1 MKPVGLFLFAALLGA
16 TTAQAQSSPGQ
27 VTSVTEGL
35 ISAGMAIELGDKC
48 SDVSVRMV
56 RGLGFLQSL
65 KSRLKEAGFTEAEI
79 DAYIDDDA
87 EKDRL
92 EAIAR
97 DRLAQLGVIEG
108 EAESYCRVAQG
119 QISGETRV
127 GWLLR

>member
-119 QISGETRV
+119 QISR
-127 GWLLR
+127 